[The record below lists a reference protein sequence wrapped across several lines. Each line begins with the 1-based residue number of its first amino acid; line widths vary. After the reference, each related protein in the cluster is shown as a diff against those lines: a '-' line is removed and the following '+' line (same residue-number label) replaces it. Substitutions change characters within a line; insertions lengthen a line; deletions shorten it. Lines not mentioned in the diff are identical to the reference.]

1 VLQCSSNNSDDTALK
16 DLRASVAGSRRA
28 RKVGRVGH
36 HVTESGQQGVH
47 RKEQGEQ
54 GTMSLKKGELQ
65 LTGGGEDQWL
75 RHGPL

>member
-1 VLQCSSNNSDDTALK
+1 MSPNLD
-16 DLRASVAGSRRA
+16 
-28 RKVGRVGH
+28 
-36 HVTESGQQGVH
+36 EQGVH
-47 RKEQGEQ
+47 WKEQGEQ